1 MEKSPPDPKPNPLPN
16 LTLTL
21 PLTHHGGFFP
31 GTFPETLHALPIS
44 FLTKKENTNIVL
56 SSECPTKEVKD
67 YQINLLH
74 RNIFKDCK
82 RTKND
87 EERKL

>member
-1 MEKSPPDPKPNPLPN
+1 MEKSPPDPKPNPVLN

-21 PLTHHGGFFP
+21 PLTHHGGLFS
-31 GTFPETLHALPIS
+31 GGISLPIS

-67 YQINLLH
+67 YQINLLN
-74 RNIFKDCK
+74 RNVFKDCK
-82 RTKND
+82 RTKSD
-87 EERKL
+87 EERNL